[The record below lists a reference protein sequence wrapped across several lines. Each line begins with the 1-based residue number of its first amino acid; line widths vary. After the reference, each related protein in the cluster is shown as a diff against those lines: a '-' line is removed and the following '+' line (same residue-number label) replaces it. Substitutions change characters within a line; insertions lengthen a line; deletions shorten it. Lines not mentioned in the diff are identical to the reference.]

1 MSQEQSGIREKA
13 WEEIPASRRYFI
25 FSSLAASGGA
35 AFLGVLYPLF
45 RYLFP
50 SKKAGAVTSV
60 SVTIPLGDVAIG
72 ESRFFKFKGKPAIL
86 IRLNQQKVVALSA
99 VCTHLGCI
107 VKYSESDKMLKCP
120 CHGAKFD
127 ITGKVLAGPAPKPL
141 KMFASRIEGDK
152 AIVEAV

>member
-1 MSQEQSGIREKA
+1 MSNQKHEAREKA
-13 WEEIPASRRYFI
+13 WDEMPASRRFFI
-25 FSSLAASGGA
+25 LSSLIASGGA
-35 AFLGVLYPLF
+35 AFMGTLYPLF

-50 SKKAGAVTSV
+50 SRKAGAVKTASV
-60 SVTIPLGDVAIG
+60 KIPLGEVAIG

-99 VCTHLGCI
+99 VCTHLGCV

-127 ITGKVLAGPAPKPL
+127 ITGKVLGGPAPKPL
-141 KMFASRIEGDK
+141 HTFVSRIEGDK
-152 AIVEAV
+152 AIVEEA